1 MAGSSPA
8 MTAEYVARLIACNHT
23 VQSSFTIRV
32 DAIFTTRIEAAF
44 TKAFDVFMRVRTL
57 ACLCPARHAD

>member
-1 MAGSSPA
+1 
-8 MTAEYVARLIACNHT
+8 MTASHVHT

-44 TKAFDVFMRVRTL
+44 TKASDVIARSRVP